1 MHACYVPMLDAL
13 RTLFDAT
20 AVDGRIDFT
29 YDTRV
34 YVGTLD

>member
-1 MHACYVPMLDAL
+1 MLDAL
-13 RTLFDAT
+13 RKLFDAT